1 MIAELAACN
10 AAYSVIKTALA
21 NGKEISSVA
30 SSIGSFITNQD
41 DLRRKVEKKKR
52 SAFHQGN
59 DFEEFMALEA
69 VKEREEEIK
78 QYMIYC
84 GRAGLWNDWL
94 KFSAQARKDRQAA
107 EIQRKK
113 DRERMMEIAV
123 IAIACIVGLGVAA
136 VLIYVALKA
145 RGVL

>member
-30 SSIGSFITNQD
+30 SSVGAFITNQD

-69 VKEREEEIK
+69 IKEREEEIK

-136 VLIYVALKA
+136 VLVYVALKA
-145 RGVL
+145 RGVI

>member
-1 MIAELAACN
+1 MLAELAAAN

-30 SSIGSFITNQD
+30 SHIGAFITNQD

-52 SAFHQGN
+52 SAFHEGN

-69 VKEREEEIK
+69 IREKEEELK
-78 QYMIYC
+78 QYMIIC

-94 KFSAQARKDRQAA
+94 RFSAKARKDRIAA
-107 EIQRKK
+107 EEARKK
-113 DRERMMEIAV
+113 HIERMIEIGI
-123 IAIACIVGLGVAA
+123 IAIACIVGLGVMA
-136 VLIYVALKA
+136 VLIYAALKA
-145 RGVL
+145 RSVI